1 MVGWKVDWCSVL
13 SVYKRVKRMHG
24 GTAVSEVMG
33 GDDFAVTGVYAC
45 FA

>member
-13 SVYKRVKRMHG
+13 SVYRRVKRMHVG
-24 GTAVSEVMG
+24 AAVSEVMG